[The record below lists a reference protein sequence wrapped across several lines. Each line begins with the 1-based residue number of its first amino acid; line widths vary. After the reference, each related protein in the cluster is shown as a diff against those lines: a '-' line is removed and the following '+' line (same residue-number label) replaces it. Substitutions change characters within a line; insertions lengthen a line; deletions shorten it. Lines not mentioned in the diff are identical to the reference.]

1 MTEPIFEEFETPL
14 KVVFKYFSKRQLAPY
29 SLRQDITLAVAEF
42 LNLLQKA
49 KLIDSPSSH
58 LTVEEVIQMIEKY
71 YTPGSR
77 LQDKLTEEKFA
88 QYVRENPLLLPV
100 NQEIKSWTER
110 MAAR

>member
-1 MTEPIFEEFETPL
+1 
-14 KVVFKYFSKRQLAPY
+14 
-29 SLRQDITLAVAEF
+29 
-42 LNLLQKA
+42 
-49 KLIDSPSSH
+49 
-58 LTVEEVIQMIEKY
+58 MIEKY

-88 QYVRENPLLLPV
+88 LYVRENPLLLPV